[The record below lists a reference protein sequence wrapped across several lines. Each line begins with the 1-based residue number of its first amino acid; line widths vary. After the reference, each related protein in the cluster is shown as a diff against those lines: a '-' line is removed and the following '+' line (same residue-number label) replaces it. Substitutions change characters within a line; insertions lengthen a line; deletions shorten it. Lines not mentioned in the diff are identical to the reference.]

1 MPPKKPTQP
10 KAKQMYSP
18 YDASLIPDR
27 MPLPEVSGSATS
39 KGQEIPLPKLNE
51 GQRSYLHDVLL
62 RDVDFTAAGNK
73 KKARKAFYTQ
83 LQNDA
88 LQAKPSQHVPH
99 ADDAAEEATIPALLA
114 AWKKKNPKSVPEKT
128 NADDDDDDSENE
140 EDDATIQR
148 LISNKRQYFSNKV
161 KKSNTGVAVVPPAD
175 DQAAFNA
182 TTLKLTGLTS
192 TTGRDSFRDA
202 HRDDILALSKTLPG
216 SNAGGKF
223 RRAETM
229 LWEQEDHNDWE
240 TVAASTENVDW
251 EERQA
256 LVPTAFKNVSAQL
269 NGSGKFRTFITA
281 IITGWADVDTK
292 MQMDWQVVCFPSL
305 QTEAVPPTLNLP
317 QSFERRYPHLVQQLL
332 NAFYEWAAPALK
344 ASATKSDVPPFPF
357 AVEQLDDISR
367 SLLKETVE
375 SYLTSSYEIVFA
387 TTDIPW
393 AAIADNPDEF
403 YDTQRF
409 AFTFPSSG
417 LANFDRA
424 QWDELGAV
432 LASGARGATPGFFR
446 KVQEH
451 KDDDDHHHKEQ
462 DDDHNDDD
470 DHHKEQDNADA
481 DAKARA
487 DADAKAQAEADL
499 KAQAEADAKARA
511 DADAKAQADTDAK
524 AQADADAAAAAAKEL
539 KGKGK
544 GKGKA
549 KSKANDDAQNRGQKR
564 VAEDVPEAAEVPR
577 AKRLRQTPQEAEKA
591 RQNALAEELSRAT
604 KPSWQYV
611 QRTPVKRAEAKKPRK
626 RYFVELKTSIDLK
639 SNRGLNTYLNLKM
652 NLNISFFQHIG
663 AHVKSREDLKSR
675 EGLKL

>member
-88 LQAKPSQHVPH
+88 LQAKPFQHVPH

-148 LISNKRQYFSNKV
+148 LISNKRQYFNNKV

-182 TTLKLTGLTS
+182 ATLKLTGLTS

-292 MQMDWQVVCFPSL
+292 MQMDWQV
-305 QTEAVPPTLNLP
+305 
-317 QSFERRYPHLVQQLL
+317 SFERRYPHLVQQLL

-403 YDTQRF
+403 DDTQRF

-481 DAKARA
+481 DAKAQADADAKAQADADLKARADADAKARADADAKARA
-487 DADAKAQAEADL
+487 DADAKAQADADAKAQADADAKAQAEADLKARADADAKARADADL

-511 DADAKAQADTDAK
+511 DADADAK

-626 RYFVELKTSIDLK
+626 R
-639 SNRGLNTYLNLKM
+639 
-652 NLNISFFQHIG
+652 
-663 AHVKSREDLKSR
+663 
-675 EGLKL
+675 